1 MTRIERLVALVNEH
15 ALDGFLAQTA
25 ASLGYL
31 VDFPEDA
38 HERFMVLAVHKS
50 GEHCL
55 ICPALS
61 SIQARR
67 AGISNVRDWRDGEDP
82 VALFSELI
90 EEWNGE
96 AGVFLVDDHLPAKM
110 LLEMQEAFIGI
121 RFVSGGTYLGQLT
134 GRKDADELAKMKA
147 AGELADQVFLKV
159 KTSLREGLTELELE
173 KIIRDEFSSL
183 GGNATFCIVG
193 FGPGAAESHHINGAT
208 KLENDMLVLVD
219 FGCEYQGYNSDIT
232 RTVVFGKATEKQ
244 KLVYKAVYEAHEAA
258 RRVANVGAIPSE
270 VDAAARNVITVAGY
284 GEFFT
289 HRTGHGIGT
298 RVHEHPN
305 ISPDNQLP
313 LIEGN
318 CFSIEPGIYLPGEF
332 GFRLENL
339 YYSSES
345 AISFNAEISPILEE
359 L

>member
-1 MTRIERLVALVNEH
+1 MTRIERLVELINDQ
-15 ALDGFLAQTA
+15 ALDGFLAQTP

-50 GEHCL
+50 GQHCL

-67 AGISNVRDWRDGEDP
+67 AGITNIRDWRDGEDP
-82 VALFSELI
+82 VALFSQLI

-121 RFVSGGTYLGQLT
+121 RFVSGGSYLGQLT
-134 GRKDADELAKMKA
+134 GRKDADELARMKA

-159 KTSLREGLTELELE
+159 KSSLQEGMTELELE
-173 KIIRDEFSSL
+173 KIIRDEFSRL
-183 GGNATFCIVG
+183 GGNPSFCIVG
-193 FGPGAAESHHINGAT
+193 FGPGAAESHHINGDT
-208 KLENDMLVLVD
+208 RLEKDMLVLVD
-219 FGCEYQGYNSDIT
+219 FGCEYKGYNSDIT
-232 RTVVFGKATEKQ
+232 RTFVFGKASEKQ
-244 KLVYKAVYEAHEAA
+244 KLVYQAVYQAHQAA
-258 RRVANVGAIPSE
+258 RLVAVVGSIPSE
-270 VDAAARNVITVAGY
+270 VEAAARKVITEAGF

-298 RVHEHPN
+298 QVHEHPN
-305 ISPDNQLP
+305 ISPDNHVP
-313 LIEGN
+313 LVESN
-318 CFSIEPGIYLPGEF
+318 CFSIEPGIYLPDEF
-332 GFRLENL
+332 GVRLENL
-339 YYSSES
+339 YYASES
-345 AISFNAEISPILEE
+345 AVSFNAEISPILEE
-359 L
+359 I